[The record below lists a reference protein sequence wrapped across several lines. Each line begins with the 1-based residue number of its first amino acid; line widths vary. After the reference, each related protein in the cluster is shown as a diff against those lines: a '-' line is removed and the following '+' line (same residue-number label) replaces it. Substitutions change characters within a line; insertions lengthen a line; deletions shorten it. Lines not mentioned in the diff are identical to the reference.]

1 MSALAG
7 RPFIKMNGIGNEII
21 VLDLRGG
28 GPIVTPAQAR
38 AIARGEGL
46 AYDQLMVLSDPRTA
60 ETDAFMT
67 IFNNDGSLSGA
78 CGNGT
83 RCVAWAL
90 TRESGRD
97 QALLETQAGLLDCRR
112 VGEHRFMVDMGAPR
126 LGWRDVPLARDVGDA
141 SAVHLPE
148 AGALGPFCAVN
159 MGNPHAIFFVA
170 DAMAVD
176 LASVGP
182 ALERNPIFPERANIS
197 IAQVVDASPERARIL
212 LRVWE
217 RGAGITRA
225 CGSAACATL
234 VAAVRTGRTG
244 RAADVELPGGTLLIE
259 WRERDSNVLMT
270 GDVELEF
277 EGRFDASL
285 FKDAAA

>member
-1 MSALAG
+1 MNALAG
-7 RPFIKMNGIGNEII
+7 RPFLKMNGIGNEII
-21 VLDLRGG
+21 VLDLRGSG
-28 GPIVTPAQAR
+28 LSVTASQAR
-38 AIARGEGL
+38 AIAAGKGL
-46 AYDQLMVLSDPRTA
+46 AYDQLMVLGDPRTA
-60 ETDAFMT
+60 GADAFIT

-90 TRESGRD
+90 MRD
-97 QALLETQAGLLDCRR
+97 GARDRIMLETKAGLLQCRR
-112 VGEHRFMVDMGAPR
+112 AGEWRFEVDMGAPR
-126 LGWRDVPLARDVGDA
+126 LGWREIPLAWEIDDT
-141 SAVHLPE
+141 SAVELAE
-148 AGALGPFCAVN
+148 AADLGPFCAVN
-159 MGNPHAIFFVA
+159 MGNPHAIFFTR
-170 DAMAVD
+170 DAMGVD
-176 LASVGP
+176 LQKIGP

-197 IAQVVDASPERARIL
+197 FAQVLDASAEPARIL

-244 RAADVELPGGTLLIE
+244 RAADIILPGGTLLIE
-259 WRERDSNVLMT
+259 WRDSDGHVLMT

-277 EGRFDASL
+277 EGAFDAEL
-285 FKDAAA
+285 FKGVAA

>member
-7 RPFIKMNGIGNEII
+7 RPFLKMNGIGNEII
-21 VLDLRGG
+21 VLDLRGA
-28 GPIVTPAQAR
+28 PAPVSPAEAR
-38 AIARGEGL
+38 AIAAGKGL
-46 AYDQLMVLSDPRTA
+46 AYDQLMVLSDPRTPA
-60 ETDAFMT
+60 TDAYMT

-90 TRESGRD
+90 TRDDGRERVM
-97 QALLETQAGLLDCRR
+97 LETQAGLLDCRR
-112 VGEHRFMVDMGAPR
+112 AGDHRFTVDMGAPR
-126 LGWRDVPLARDVGDA
+126 LGWREIPLSREIGDT
-141 SAVHLPE
+141 SAVELAE
-148 AGALGPFCAVN
+148 AGDLGPFCAVN
-159 MGNPHAIFFVA
+159 MGNPHAIFFVR

-176 LASVGP
+176 LEKVGP
-182 ALERNPIFPERANIS
+182 ALERNPMFPERANIS
-197 IAQVVDASPERARIL
+197 VAQVTNASEDRARIL

-217 RGAGITRA
+217 RGAGVTRA

-244 RAADVELPGGTLLIE
+244 RAADIDLPGGTLFIE
-259 WRERDSNVLMT
+259 WRESDSHVLMT

-277 EGRFDASL
+277 EGAFDASL
-285 FKDAAA
+285 FKDIAA

>member
-7 RPFIKMNGIGNEII
+7 RPFLKMNGIGNEII
-21 VLDLRGG
+21 VLDLRGAG
-28 GPIVTPAQAR
+28 VGVSPDEAR

-46 AYDQLMVLSDPRTA
+46 AYDQLMVLSDPRSA
-60 ETDAFMT
+60 GTDAFMT

-90 TRESGRD
+90 MRAGGRE
-97 QALLETQAGLLDCRR
+97 QVMPETQAGLLDCRR
-112 VGEHRFMVDMGAPR
+112 AGEKRFTVDMGAPR
-126 LGWRDVPLARDVGDA
+126 LDWREIPLARATDDT
-141 SAVHLPE
+141 SAVDLPE
-148 AGALGPFCAVN
+148 AGDLGPFCAVN
-159 MGNPHAIFFVA
+159 MGNPHAVFFVQ
-170 DAMAVD
+170 DAMKVD
-176 LASVGP
+176 LPSIGP
-182 ALERNPIFPERANIS
+182 QLERHPIFPERANIS
-197 IAQVVDASPERARIL
+197 IAQVTDSSQTRARIL

-234 VAAVRTGRTG
+234 VAAARTGRTG
-244 RAADVELPGGTLLIE
+244 RAADVDLPGGTLFIE
-259 WRERDSNVLMT
+259 WRESDSHVLMT

-277 EGRFDASL
+277 EGRFDAAL